1 MRILAI
7 ADKRHRA
14 LYDYFEKERWKDIDL
29 VLSCGDLDREYLG
42 FIVTMISVPL
52 LYVPGNHDKHFLDDP
67 PGGCD
72 SVDGQIV
79 RINDMNISGLGGSI
93 WYNGEGV
100 QYTEKEMARRVRGIM
115 RKSRRMGGI
124 DIFVAHAPP
133 KEIHDLDDP
142 CHQGFQAFRS
152 LIEELHP
159 AVFIHGH
166 NHEVYSSTDRETVVE
181 GVRIINACEYHCFD
195 V

>member
-7 ADKRHRA
+7 ADKKHRA

-29 VLSCGDLDREYLG
+29 ILSCGDLDKEYLG
-42 FIVTMISVPL
+42 FLVTLISVPL
-52 LYVPGNHDKHFLDDP
+52 LYIPGNHDRSFLDDP

-72 SVDGQIV
+72 SLDGRVVKVKGIT
-79 RINDMNISGLGGSI
+79 ISGLGGCM

-100 QYTEKEMARRVRGIM
+100 QYKEKEMLRKVRRIM

-133 KEIHDLDDP
+133 KGIHDLDDQ
-142 CHQGFQAFRS
+142 CHQGFQAFKNI
-152 LIEELHP
+152 IEELHP
-159 AVFIHGH
+159 SIFIHGH
-166 NHEVYSSTDRETVVE
+166 NHEVHSRFDRETVID
-181 GVRIINACEYHCFD
+181 GVRVINAYGYHCFD
-195 V
+195 I

>member
-1 MRILAI
+1 MHILAV

-14 LYDYFEKERWKDIDL
+14 LYDYFQKERWNDIDL
-29 VLSCGDLDREYLG
+29 VLSCGDLDKEYLE
-42 FIVTMISVPL
+42 FIVTMISVPF
-52 LYVPGNHDKHFLDDP
+52 LYVPGNHDKHILDDP

-72 SVDGQIV
+72 SVDAKILNIKG
-79 RINDMNISGLGGSI
+79 MNICGLGGCM

-100 QYTEKEMARRVRGIM
+100 QYTEKEMAKKVRRIVK
-115 RKSRRMGGI
+115 KSKGMGSI

-133 KEIHDLDDP
+133 KAIHDLDDL
-142 CHQGFQAFRS
+142 CHQGFQAFRG
-152 LIEELHP
+152 LLEELHP

-166 NHEVYSSTDRETVVE
+166 NHEVRSVADRETVVE
-181 GVRIINACEYHCFD
+181 GVRVINAYGYYCFD